1 MYDLSGLKASG
12 EDCSSI
18 ISDWKYLVDS
28 IKVTNQQGPKTYL
41 HENGKPVV
49 CIWGI
54 GFPDRP
60 YDIRNIG
67 IER

>member
-41 HENGKPVV
+41 RENGKPVV

-54 GFPDRP
+54 GS
-60 YDIRNIG
+60 
-67 IER
+67 